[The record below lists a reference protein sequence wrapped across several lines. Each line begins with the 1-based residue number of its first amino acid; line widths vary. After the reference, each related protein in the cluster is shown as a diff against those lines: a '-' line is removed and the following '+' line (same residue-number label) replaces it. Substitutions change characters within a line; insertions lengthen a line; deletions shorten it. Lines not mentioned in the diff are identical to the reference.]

1 VTNVLSHVGSQGG
14 VHCEGF
20 VQVARVA
27 RSPVRMAARL
37 ASRATRSERNGDR
50 APDRGCQGFFLFYTF
65 VEIMSLIAPVD
76 LGAVF

>member
-1 VTNVLSHVGSQGG
+1 VTNVLSRVGSQGG

-27 RSPVRMAARL
+27 RLPVRMAARM
-37 ASRATRSERNGDR
+37 ASIVPLIMGAKVFS
-50 APDRGCQGFFLFYTF
+50 FFTF
-65 VEIMSLIAPVD
+65 VEIVPLIAPVD